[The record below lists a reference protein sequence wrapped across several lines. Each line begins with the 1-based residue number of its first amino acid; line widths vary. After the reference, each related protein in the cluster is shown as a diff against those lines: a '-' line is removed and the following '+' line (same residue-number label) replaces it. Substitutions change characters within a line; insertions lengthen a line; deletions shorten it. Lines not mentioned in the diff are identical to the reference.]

1 MLELKNIKKSFSG
14 RKILDGISLKV
25 TDGEIMCIVGQSG
38 GGKTTLLR
46 CISGLERID
55 EGEMILDGRKF
66 DPMSSKEALIGVV
79 FQEYNLFP
87 HLSVLENVTLA
98 PKIALKK
105 DPQAVEKEAR
115 QLLKK
120 LALEGKE
127 NLYPY
132 QLSGGQKQ
140 RVAAARA
147 IVTHPALILADEPT
161 GNLDSNSTKEIM
173 DILKGLHN
181 EGRTVIL
188 ITHDN
193 DIAAQAKRVIKIK
206 DGKVESDSG
215 QIVPVEELQTAGA

>member
-55 EGEMILDGRKF
+55 EGEMMLDGKKF

-105 DPQAVEKEAR
+105 DPQTVEKEAR

-140 RVAAARA
+140 RVSIARA
-147 IVTHPALILADEPT
+147 LAMHPKILCYDEPTSALDPGLRDKVRDIILSLKKESMTQIIVTHDLKFAREIAD
-161 GNLDSNSTKEIM
+161 DV
-173 DILKGLHN
+173 LKV
-181 EGRTVIL
+181 R
-188 ITHDN
+188 
-193 DIAAQAKRVIKIK
+193 
-206 DGKVESDSG
+206 
-215 QIVPVEELQTAGA
+215 PVS

>member
-1 MLELKNIKKSFSG
+1 MLELKNIKKSFFG

-140 RVAAARA
+140 RVSIARA
-147 IVTHPALILADEPT
+147 LAMHPKILCYDEPT
-161 GNLDSNSTKEIM
+161 SALDPGLRDKVRDIILSLKNESMTQIVVTHDLNFAREIAD
-173 DILKGLHN
+173 DILKV
-181 EGRTVIL
+181 R
-188 ITHDN
+188 
-193 DIAAQAKRVIKIK
+193 
-206 DGKVESDSG
+206 
-215 QIVPVEELQTAGA
+215 PVS

>member
-1 MLELKNIKKSFSG
+1 MLELKNIEKSFSG

-55 EGEMILDGRKF
+55 EGEMMLDGRKF

-98 PKIALKK
+98 PEIALKK

-120 LALEGKE
+120 LSLEGKE

-140 RVAAARA
+140 RVSIARA
-147 IVTHPALILADEPT
+147 LAMHPKILCYDEPT
-161 GNLDSNSTKEIM
+161 SALDPGLRDKVRDIILSLKNESMTQIVVTHDLKFAREIAD
-173 DILKGLHN
+173 DILKV
-181 EGRTVIL
+181 R
-188 ITHDN
+188 
-193 DIAAQAKRVIKIK
+193 
-206 DGKVESDSG
+206 
-215 QIVPVEELQTAGA
+215 PVL

>member
-55 EGEMILDGRKF
+55 EGEMMLDGRKF

-120 LALEGKE
+120 LSLEGKE

-140 RVAAARA
+140 RVSIARA
-147 IVTHPALILADEPT
+147 LAMHPKILCYDEPT
-161 GNLDSNSTKEIM
+161 SALDPGLRDKVRDIVLSLKDESMTQIVVTHDLKFAREIAD
-173 DILKGLHN
+173 DILKV
-181 EGRTVIL
+181 R
-188 ITHDN
+188 
-193 DIAAQAKRVIKIK
+193 
-206 DGKVESDSG
+206 
-215 QIVPVEELQTAGA
+215 PVS

>member
-140 RVAAARA
+140 RVSIARA
-147 IVTHPALILADEPT
+147 LAMHPKILCYDEPT
-161 GNLDSNSTKEIM
+161 SALDPGLRDKVRDIILSLKNESMTQIVVTHDLNFAREIAD
-173 DILKGLHN
+173 DILKVG
-181 EGRTVIL
+181 
-188 ITHDN
+188 
-193 DIAAQAKRVIKIK
+193 
-206 DGKVESDSG
+206 
-215 QIVPVEELQTAGA
+215 PVS

>member
-25 TDGEIMCIVGQSG
+25 TDGETMCIVGQSG

-55 EGEMILDGRKF
+55 EGEMMLDGKKF

-105 DPQAVEKEAR
+105 EPQAVEKEAR

-140 RVAAARA
+140 RVSIARA
-147 IVTHPALILADEPT
+147 LAMHPKILCYDEPT
-161 GNLDSNSTKEIM
+161 SALDPVLRDKVRDIIVSLKNESMTQIVVTHDLKFAREIAD
-173 DILKGLHN
+173 DILKV
-181 EGRTVIL
+181 R
-188 ITHDN
+188 
-193 DIAAQAKRVIKIK
+193 
-206 DGKVESDSG
+206 
-215 QIVPVEELQTAGA
+215 PVS

>member
-14 RKILDGISLKV
+14 RKILDGISFKV
-25 TDGEIMCIVGQSG
+25 TDGETMCIVGQSG

-55 EGEMILDGRKF
+55 EGEMMLDGKKF

-140 RVAAARA
+140 RVSIARA
-147 IVTHPALILADEPT
+147 LAMHPKILCYDEPT
-161 GNLDSNSTKEIM
+161 SALDPVLRDKVRDIILSLKNESMTQIVVTHDLKFAREIAD
-173 DILKGLHN
+173 DILKV
-181 EGRTVIL
+181 R
-188 ITHDN
+188 
-193 DIAAQAKRVIKIK
+193 
-206 DGKVESDSG
+206 
-215 QIVPVEELQTAGA
+215 PVS

>member
-55 EGEMILDGRKF
+55 EGEMMLDGRKF

-98 PKIALKK
+98 PKIALEK

-120 LALEGKE
+120 LSLEGKE

-140 RVAAARA
+140 RVSIARA
-147 IVTHPALILADEPT
+147 LAMHPKILCYDEPT
-161 GNLDSNSTKEIM
+161 SALDPGLRDKVRDIILSLKNESMTQIVVTHDLKFAREIAD
-173 DILKGLHN
+173 DILKV
-181 EGRTVIL
+181 R
-188 ITHDN
+188 
-193 DIAAQAKRVIKIK
+193 
-206 DGKVESDSG
+206 
-215 QIVPVEELQTAGA
+215 PVS

>member
-140 RVAAARA
+140 RVSIARA
-147 IVTHPALILADEPT
+147 LAMHPKILCYDEPT
-161 GNLDSNSTKEIM
+161 SALDPGLRDKVRDIILSLKDESMTQIVVTHDLKLAREIAD
-173 DILKGLHN
+173 DILKV
-181 EGRTVIL
+181 R
-188 ITHDN
+188 
-193 DIAAQAKRVIKIK
+193 
-206 DGKVESDSG
+206 
-215 QIVPVEELQTAGA
+215 PVS

>member
-98 PKIALKK
+98 PEIALKK

-120 LALEGKE
+120 LSLEGKE

-140 RVAAARA
+140 RVSIARA
-147 IVTHPALILADEPT
+147 LAMHPKILCYDEPT
-161 GNLDSNSTKEIM
+161 SALDPGLRDKVRDIILSLKDESMTQIVVTHDLKFAREIAD
-173 DILKGLHN
+173 DILKV
-181 EGRTVIL
+181 R
-188 ITHDN
+188 
-193 DIAAQAKRVIKIK
+193 
-206 DGKVESDSG
+206 
-215 QIVPVEELQTAGA
+215 PVS

>member
-1 MLELKNIKKSFSG
+1 MLELKNIEKSFSG

-55 EGEMILDGRKF
+55 EGEMMLDGRKF

-98 PKIALKK
+98 PEIALKK

-120 LALEGKE
+120 LSLEGKE

-140 RVAAARA
+140 RVSIARA
-147 IVTHPALILADEPT
+147 LAMHPKILCYDEPT
-161 GNLDSNSTKEIM
+161 SALDPGLRDKVRDIILSLKNESMTQIVVTHDLKFAREIAD
-173 DILKGLHN
+173 DILKV
-181 EGRTVIL
+181 R
-188 ITHDN
+188 
-193 DIAAQAKRVIKIK
+193 
-206 DGKVESDSG
+206 
-215 QIVPVEELQTAGA
+215 PVS

>member
-120 LALEGKE
+120 LALDGKE

-140 RVAAARA
+140 RVSIARA
-147 IVTHPALILADEPT
+147 LAMHPKILCYDEPT
-161 GNLDSNSTKEIM
+161 SALDPGLRDKVRDIILSLKNESMTQIVVTHDLKFAREIAD
-173 DILKGLHN
+173 DILKV
-181 EGRTVIL
+181 R
-188 ITHDN
+188 
-193 DIAAQAKRVIKIK
+193 
-206 DGKVESDSG
+206 
-215 QIVPVEELQTAGA
+215 PVS

>member
-140 RVAAARA
+140 RVSIARA
-147 IVTHPALILADEPT
+147 LAMHPKILCYDEPT
-161 GNLDSNSTKEIM
+161 SALDPGLRDKVRDIILSLKDESMTQIVVTHDRKFAREIAD
-173 DILKGLHN
+173 DILKV
-181 EGRTVIL
+181 R
-188 ITHDN
+188 
-193 DIAAQAKRVIKIK
+193 
-206 DGKVESDSG
+206 
-215 QIVPVEELQTAGA
+215 PVS

>member
-66 DPMSSKEALIGVV
+66 DPMSSKEAIIGVV

-140 RVAAARA
+140 RVSIARA
-147 IVTHPALILADEPT
+147 LAMHPKILCYDEPT
-161 GNLDSNSTKEIM
+161 SALDPGLRDKVRDIILSLKNESMTQIVVTHDLNFAREIAD
-173 DILKGLHN
+173 DILKV
-181 EGRTVIL
+181 R
-188 ITHDN
+188 
-193 DIAAQAKRVIKIK
+193 
-206 DGKVESDSG
+206 
-215 QIVPVEELQTAGA
+215 PVS

>member
-140 RVAAARA
+140 RVSIAGALAM
-147 IVTHPALILADEPT
+147 HPKILCYDEPT
-161 GNLDSNSTKEIM
+161 SALDPGLRDKVRDIILSLKNESMTQIVVTHDLNFAREIAD
-173 DILKGLHN
+173 DILKV
-181 EGRTVIL
+181 R
-188 ITHDN
+188 
-193 DIAAQAKRVIKIK
+193 
-206 DGKVESDSG
+206 
-215 QIVPVEELQTAGA
+215 PVS

>member
-1 MLELKNIKKSFSG
+1 MLELKNIEKSFSG
-14 RKILDGISLKV
+14 RKILDGVSLKV

-55 EGEMILDGRKF
+55 EGEMMLDGRKF

-98 PKIALKK
+98 PEIALKK
-105 DPQAVEKEAR
+105 DPQEVEKEAR

-120 LALEGKE
+120 LSLEGKE

-140 RVAAARA
+140 RVSIARA
-147 IVTHPALILADEPT
+147 LAMHPKILCYDEPT
-161 GNLDSNSTKEIM
+161 SALDPGLRDKVRDIILSLKNESMTQIVVTHDLKFAREIAD
-173 DILKGLHN
+173 DILKV
-181 EGRTVIL
+181 R
-188 ITHDN
+188 
-193 DIAAQAKRVIKIK
+193 
-206 DGKVESDSG
+206 
-215 QIVPVEELQTAGA
+215 PVS

>member
-105 DPQAVEKEAR
+105 DPQTVEKEAR

-140 RVAAARA
+140 RVSIARA
-147 IVTHPALILADEPT
+147 LAMHPKILCYDEPT
-161 GNLDSNSTKEIM
+161 SALDPGLRDKVRDIILSLKNESMTQIVVTHDLNFAREIAD
-173 DILKGLHN
+173 DILKV
-181 EGRTVIL
+181 R
-188 ITHDN
+188 
-193 DIAAQAKRVIKIK
+193 
-206 DGKVESDSG
+206 
-215 QIVPVEELQTAGA
+215 PVS

>member
-140 RVAAARA
+140 RVSIARA
-147 IVTHPALILADEPT
+147 LAMHPKILCYDEPT
-161 GNLDSNSTKEIM
+161 SALDPGLRDKVRDIILSLKDESMAQIVVTHDLKFAREIAD
-173 DILKGLHN
+173 DILKV
-181 EGRTVIL
+181 R
-188 ITHDN
+188 
-193 DIAAQAKRVIKIK
+193 
-206 DGKVESDSG
+206 
-215 QIVPVEELQTAGA
+215 PVS

>member
-132 QLSGGQKQ
+132 QLQKQ
-140 RVAAARA
+140 RVSIARA
-147 IVTHPALILADEPT
+147 LAMHPKILCYDEPT
-161 GNLDSNSTKEIM
+161 SALDPGLRDKVRDIILSLKNESMTQIVVTHDLNFAREIAD
-173 DILKGLHN
+173 DILKV
-181 EGRTVIL
+181 R
-188 ITHDN
+188 
-193 DIAAQAKRVIKIK
+193 
-206 DGKVESDSG
+206 
-215 QIVPVEELQTAGA
+215 PVS

>member
-105 DPQAVEKEAR
+105 DPQAVEEEAR

-140 RVAAARA
+140 RVSIARA
-147 IVTHPALILADEPT
+147 LPIHPKILCYDEPT
-161 GNLDSNSTKEIM
+161 SALDPGLRDKVRDIILSLKDESMTQIVVTHDLKFAREIAD
-173 DILKGLHN
+173 DILKV
-181 EGRTVIL
+181 R
-188 ITHDN
+188 
-193 DIAAQAKRVIKIK
+193 
-206 DGKVESDSG
+206 
-215 QIVPVEELQTAGA
+215 PVS

>member
-1 MLELKNIKKSFSG
+1 MLELKNTKKSFSG

-55 EGEMILDGRKF
+55 EGEMMLDGKRF

-140 RVAAARA
+140 RVSIARA
-147 IVTHPALILADEPT
+147 LAMHPKILCYDEPT
-161 GNLDSNSTKEIM
+161 SALDPGLRDKVRDIILSLKNESMTQIVVTHDLNFAREIAD
-173 DILKGLHN
+173 DILKV
-181 EGRTVIL
+181 R
-188 ITHDN
+188 
-193 DIAAQAKRVIKIK
+193 
-206 DGKVESDSG
+206 
-215 QIVPVEELQTAGA
+215 PVS

>member
-66 DPMSSKEALIGVV
+66 DPMSSKEAHIGVV

-140 RVAAARA
+140 RVSIARA
-147 IVTHPALILADEPT
+147 LAMHPKILCYDEPT
-161 GNLDSNSTKEIM
+161 SALDPGLRDKVRDIILSLKNESMTQIVVTHDLNFAREIAD
-173 DILKGLHN
+173 DILKV
-181 EGRTVIL
+181 R
-188 ITHDN
+188 
-193 DIAAQAKRVIKIK
+193 
-206 DGKVESDSG
+206 
-215 QIVPVEELQTAGA
+215 PVS

>member
-1 MLELKNIKKSFSG
+1 MLELKNIKKSFSR

-55 EGEMILDGRKF
+55 EGEMMLDGKRF

-140 RVAAARA
+140 RVSIARA
-147 IVTHPALILADEPT
+147 LAMHPKILCYDEPT
-161 GNLDSNSTKEIM
+161 SALDPGLRDKVRDIILSLKNESMTQIVVTHDLNFAREIAD
-173 DILKGLHN
+173 DILKV
-181 EGRTVIL
+181 R
-188 ITHDN
+188 
-193 DIAAQAKRVIKIK
+193 
-206 DGKVESDSG
+206 
-215 QIVPVEELQTAGA
+215 PVS

>member
-140 RVAAARA
+140 RVSIARA
-147 IVTHPALILADEPT
+147 LAMHPKILCYDEPT
-161 GNLDSNSTKEIM
+161 SALDPGLRDKVRDIILSLKNESMTQIVVTHDLNFAREISD
-173 DILKGLHN
+173 DILKV
-181 EGRTVIL
+181 R
-188 ITHDN
+188 
-193 DIAAQAKRVIKIK
+193 
-206 DGKVESDSG
+206 
-215 QIVPVEELQTAGA
+215 PVS